1 MATRWKKFRY
11 GTEDVNPTWSFYA
24 TVFFLGLVAISF
36 GLVSYSYDSLWW
48 VFVFGSVV
56 LALVSLGH
64 LNLMMCNGKQ
74 CGVPVGILDGRWPD
88 LFLTLLL
95 GMLLWNRQYIWYVYY
110 AALESALD
118 LMTYAEFMLL
128 GILMLLLLVYPAV
141 TVLVFLVMSVTR
153 HLCAEEI
160 ESPLFFEWFFEKIKH
175 RYERLQKK
183 WNAYRIYRAE
193 QGEAVKEW
201 QKIRLVLWLIPT
213 TIFSGICLYI
223 YHIYSL
229 EREMIVCWVVGMVA
243 LSITRGF
250 DIWMSMDMEE
260 ILDDIENIS
269 EKCYEK
275 EEPVLSRRSVFRKT
289 EETLIEIQRNRK
301 EDLEKRLQSE
311 RMKIDLITNVS
322 HDLKTPLTSIIGCID
337 LLKQTEG
344 LPKEAE
350 EYVKLLSVKAER
362 LREMVQDVFEM
373 AKATSRSQELHMER
387 LDMARLVRQ
396 TLADM
401 QDRMDASGLNFRMK
415 IEDREFPFTGDGKK
429 LYRVY
434 QNLIENTL
442 KYSLKG
448 SRVYITVQE
457 KQGKV
462 ITSIRNTSSQEM
474 DFEAEEIVER
484 FTRGDKSRSTEGNGL
499 GLAIAK
505 SFTEACNGS
514 LQVTLDGDLFKV
526 ETVFEMER

>member
-1 MATRWKKFRY
+1 MATKWKKFRY

-36 GLVSYSYDSLWW
+36 GMVSCFYDSLWW
-48 VFVFGSVV
+48 ALVFASVV

-88 LFLTLLL
+88 LFLALLL
-95 GMLLWNRQYIWYVYY
+95 GMVLWNRQYIWYAYCST
-110 AALESALD
+110 LESALD
-118 LMTYAEFMLL
+118 LVNYAELLLL

-160 ESPLFFEWFFEKIKH
+160 ESPLFFEWFFEKVKH

-183 WNAYRIYRAE
+183 WSAYRVYRAE
-193 QGEAVKEW
+193 QGEAVKDW
-201 QKIRLVLWLIPT
+201 QKIRLVLWLLPT
-213 TIFSGICLYI
+213 VIFSGICLYI

-229 EREMIVCWVVGMVA
+229 ELEMIVCWVLGMLA
-243 LSITRGF
+243 LSVNRGI

-260 ILDDIENIS
+260 ILDDIAHIS
-269 EKCYEK
+269 EDDYEK
-275 EEPVLSRRSVFRKT
+275 EEPVLSRRSAFRRS
-289 EETLIEIQRNRK
+289 EVALLGIQKNRK
-301 EDLEKRLQSE
+301 EDLERRLQSE

-387 LDMARLVRQ
+387 LDMARLIRQ

-401 QDRMDASGLNFRMK
+401 QDRMDASGLAFRIKM
-415 IEDREFPFTGDGKK
+415 EDREIPFTGDGKK

-442 KYSLKG
+442 KYSMRG
-448 SRVYITVQE
+448 SRVYIVVKE
-457 KQGKV
+457 KHGKV
-462 ITSIRNTSSQEM
+462 ITSIRNTSAQEM
-474 DFEAEEIVER
+474 DFEAEEIMER
-484 FTRGDKSRSTEGNGL
+484 FTRGDKSRTTEGNGL

-505 SFTEACNGS
+505 SFTEACGGS

-526 ETVFEMER
+526 ETVFKMDS